1 MTSLKLLT
9 PLLILSVLTVLS
21 VYGQYQPTWESLDA
35 RPLPAWYDDAKFGIF
50 IHWGIFSVPGLGSE
64 WFWYLWQEQKVPE
77 IVEFMKKNFRPDWT
91 YADFAPMLTAEFFDA
106 DEWAR
111 ILQTSGAKYTVFVSK
126 HCEGFCHWPS
136 NVSFSWNSMV
146 AGPKR
151 NIVAELAQAVRTK
164 TDLRFGL
171 YHVLYEWF
179 HPLYLQ
185 DKENNFTTRRFV
197 DFKIMPELYEIV
209 NTFEPDLVW
218 SDGDWEAPD
227 TYWGSREF
235 LTWLYNDSPIKDK
248 VVTNDRWGIGCNCTH
263 GGVYTCGD
271 RYNPGVLQK
280 HKWVNAMT
288 IDKKS
293 WGFRRNAPLSDYLT
307 IEELIETLARTV
319 SCNGNLLMNIGPTS
333 YGVVSPIYEERLKQM
348 GEWLKVNGEAI
359 YETRPWTYQNETV
372 IPEIWYTSRT
382 NGQEKD
388 IYATVMSWPNVGTF
402 QLTRPIPNDNT
413 VVSLLGYSGTF
424 SYTNAAGQGININI
438 PAIPANAMP
447 CKWAWVFKITNVQN

>member
-35 RPLPAWYDDAKFGIF
+35 RPLPAWYDEAKFGIF
-50 IHWGIFSVPGLGSE
+50 IHWGVFSVPSLGSE
-64 WFWYLWQEQKVPE
+64 WFWYLWQKRKVPE
-77 IVEFMKKNFRPDWT
+77 VVEYMKNNFRPDWT
-91 YADFAPMLTAEFFDA
+91 YADFAPMFTAEFFDA

-111 ILQTSGAKYTVFVSK
+111 ILESSGAKYTVFVSK
-126 HCEGFCHWPS
+126 HCEGFCHWPT

-197 DFKIMPELYEIV
+197 DFKTMPELYEIV
-209 NTFEPDLVW
+209 NTFEPDIVW
-218 SDGDWEAPD
+218 SDGSVEAPD

-248 VVTNDRWGIGCNCTH
+248 VVTNDRWGKGCNCTH
-263 GGVYTCGD
+263 GGVYTCRD

-359 YETRPWTYQNETV
+359 YKTRPWTYQNETV
-372 IPEIWYTSRT
+372 IPEIWYTSKT
-382 NGQEKD
+382 NGQEKE

-424 SYTNAAGQGININI
+424 SYTKAAGQGININI